1 MSTLQVTTVQTANG
15 TTSLTLTTG
24 NNTSSKVVV
33 DPTGSIGLS
42 VNSSANVA
50 VVNTTGI
57 IVGNST
63 VNSSTIFVGNSITN
77 SYITSSSVIVANG
90 KIAIG
95 NTSPSLS
102 LYVNGSAAGAVG
114 TLTDGATITP
124 DYSTFNNFSVTLGG
138 NRTLANPTNLQP
150 GQSGVIWVS
159 QDATGSRTLAF
170 GSYWKFP
177 GNTAPTLTTT
187 ASAVDA
193 IVYSVRSTTSITAQ
207 ALLNVG

>member
-1 MSTLQVTTVQTANG
+1 MSFQ
-15 TTSLTLTTG
+15 SPMKTLTMEG
-24 NNTSSKVVV
+24 RVVL
-33 DPTGSIGLS
+33 T
-42 VNSSANVA
+42 AF
-50 VVNTTGI
+50 
-57 IVGNST
+57 GNST

-159 QDATGSRTLAF
+159 QDATGSRTLTF

>member
-95 NTSPSLS
+95 NTSDRKSTRLNSSHTDISRMPS
-102 LYVNGSAAGAVG
+102 SA
-114 TLTDGATITP
+114 
-124 DYSTFNNFSVTLGG
+124 
-138 NRTLANPTNLQP
+138 
-150 GQSGVIWVS
+150 
-159 QDATGSRTLAF
+159 
-170 GSYWKFP
+170 
-177 GNTAPTLTTT
+177 
-187 ASAVDA
+187 
-193 IVYSVRSTTSITAQ
+193 
-207 ALLNVG
+207 